1 MTHPLGCPVDD
12 AMKIN
17 FQKFAVYFSV
27 YTLFAVSD
35 MREKSVFQEG
45 FPPGKL
51 PGKIYFRVLTRW
63 CKIILGEYAG

>member
-45 FPPGKL
+45 FPPEKL
-51 PGKIYFRVLTRW
+51 PGKIDFPASTLPLIGV
-63 CKIILGEYAG
+63 K